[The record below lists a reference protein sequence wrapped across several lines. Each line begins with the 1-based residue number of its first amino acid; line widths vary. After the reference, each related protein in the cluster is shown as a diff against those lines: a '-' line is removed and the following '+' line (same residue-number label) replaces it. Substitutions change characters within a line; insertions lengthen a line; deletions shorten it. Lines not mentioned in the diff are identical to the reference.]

1 MGSVTGRGGELERW
15 RKDEMGKRKNHVE
28 VEDKG
33 YGQSM
38 QRVYACLAITCTIV
52 AWRIRT

>member
-1 MGSVTGRGGELERW
+1 
-15 RKDEMGKRKNHVE
+15 MGKRKNHVE